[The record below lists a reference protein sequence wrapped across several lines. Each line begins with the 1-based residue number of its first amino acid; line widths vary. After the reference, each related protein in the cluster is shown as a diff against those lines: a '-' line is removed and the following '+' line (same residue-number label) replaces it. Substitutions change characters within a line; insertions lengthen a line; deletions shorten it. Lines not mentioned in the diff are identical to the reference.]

1 MSLLARAQAFLVSLP
16 DRPLLD
22 RVVRG
27 RAWIPILGV
36 LLAGIVAMQVEVLKL
51 NASMGRSLERGTAL
65 ASRNQQLR
73 ASVSALS
80 DDARIE
86 RLAAQQGM
94 VMPAPEA
101 VTFLNSA
108 DGRRRRSGRPQHPLP
123 RQPGLHRRSAIVG
136 HARRSSGRH
145 HLGWDHL
152 GWDHFG
158 WDHLG
163 RQHLRG
169 HHHLGRHHL
178 GRHHDNGDPVH
189 RHADHRDSDHAD
201 HRVRRDAGGAH
212 HHIPSHHNH
221 RPQQR
226 GLGRR

>member
-1 MSLLARAQAFLVSLP
+1 VSLLARAQAFVVSLP

-22 RVVRG
+22 RIVRG

-108 DGRRRRSGRPQHPLP
+108 DGALAARAAHSIHSPDS
-123 RQPGLHRRSAIVG
+123 PGLIAALPSV
-136 HARRSSGRH
+136 
-145 HLGWDHL
+145 DT
-152 GWDHFG
+152 
-158 WDHLG
+158 
-163 RQHLRG
+163 
-169 HHHLGRHHL
+169 
-178 GRHHDNGDPVH
+178 P
-189 RHADHRDSDHAD
+189 
-201 HRVRRDAGGAH
+201 GGAAAGTTSAGTTSVGTTAVGTTSAGTAVT
-212 HHIPSHHNH
+212 PSAGTQTT
-221 RPQQR
+221 PSAGTQTTPST
-226 GLGRR
+226 GTPTTTTPITPTTAATATPVAPTTTSPATATTGPSTGG